1 MDVLSRAVMCFCL
14 MGWMTLGW
22 SNAAQYT
29 SINMKSNID
38 KLKVHYKIS
47 KDQLFNGKPVFP
59 KDTFEDSERRVLMS
73 VVLDVYRSIF
83 SQMLNQ
89 TVDQEVIESLKYVKG
104 KIQDLQKHYFL
115 KRIPELRTHLQN
127 LWAIKVNH
135 SPGEGLCPSSL
146 TNLRRKPPNWPLRIH
161 LKKDN
166 RRKRRQAQR
175 LKSTHH
181 IMQDL

>member
-59 KDTFEDSERRVLMS
+59 KDTFEDSERRVWMS

-89 TVDQEVIESLKYVKG
+89 TVDQEVRERLDQVKG
-104 KIQDLQKHYFL
+104 KVQETQKHYFL

-127 LWAIKVNH
+127 LWAIETSNTTVQGKAL
-135 SPGEGLCPSSL
+135 SEFITIYEKASKLAL
-146 TNLRRKPPNWPLRIH
+146 KIH

-175 LKSTHH
+175 LKSH
-181 IMQDL
+181 IM

>member
-29 SINMKSNID
+29 SNTMKSNID
-38 KLKVHYKIS
+38 KLTGHYKIS
-47 KDQLFNGKPVFP
+47 KDQLFNGNPVFP

-73 VVLDVYRSIF
+73 VVLDVYLSIF

-89 TVDQEVIESLKYVKG
+89 TGDQEVRDSLNYVKG
-104 KIQDLQKHYFL
+104 KIQHLQKHYFL
-115 KRIPELRTHLQN
+115 GRIPELRTHLQN
-127 LWAIKVNH
+127 LWAVKTSDPTVQGKALSELVTIYEKA
-135 SPGEGLCPSSL
+135 SKLA
-146 TNLRRKPPNWPLRIH
+146 TKFQ

-175 LKSTHH
+175 LKSS
-181 IMQDL
+181 IM

>member
-47 KDQLFNGKPVFP
+47 KDQLFNGNPVFP
-59 KDTFEDSERRVLMS
+59 TRTHFKSTG
-73 VVLDVYRSIF
+73 RSPSFSPSGHIF

-89 TVDQEVIESLKYVKG
+89 TGNRDQEMIEKTLFPG
-104 KIQDLQKHYFL
+104 EDTW
-115 KRIPELRTHLQN
+115 LRTHLQN
-127 LWAIKVNH
+127 LWAIETSDTTVQGKAL
-135 SPGEGLCPSSL
+135 SEFITIYEKASKLAL
-146 TNLRRKPPNWPLRIH
+146 KFH

-175 LKSTHH
+175 LKSH
-181 IMQDL
+181 IM

>member
-59 KDTFEDSERRVLMS
+59 KDTFEDSERKVLMS

-89 TVDQEVIESLKYVKG
+89 TGDQEVIESLKYVKG

-127 LWAIKVNH
+127 LWAIETSNTTVQGKALSEFITIYEKASKLAH
-135 SPGEGLCPSSL
+135 
-146 TNLRRKPPNWPLRIH
+146 
-161 LKKDN
+161 KKDN

-175 LKSTHH
+175 LKSH
-181 IMQDL
+181 IM

>member
-47 KDQLFNGKPVFP
+47 KDQLFNGNPVFP
-59 KDTFEDSERRVLMS
+59 KDTFEDSEQRVLMS
-73 VVLDVYRSIF
+73 VVLDVYLSIF

-89 TVDQEVIESLKYVKG
+89 TEDQEVRERLDQVKG
-104 KIQDLQKHYFL
+104 KVQETQKHYFL
-115 KRIPELRTHLQN
+115 GRIPELRTHLQN
-127 LWAIKVNH
+127 LWAISDTTVQGKALSEFITIYEKASKLAH
-135 SPGEGLCPSSL
+135 
-146 TNLRRKPPNWPLRIH
+146 KFH

-175 LKSTHH
+175 LKSH
-181 IMQDL
+181 IM

>member
-22 SNAAQYT
+22 SNAATYT
-29 SINMKSNID
+29 SNTLKSNID
-38 KLKVHYKIS
+38 KLKNTYKIS

-73 VVLDVYRSIF
+73 AVLDVYLSIF

-89 TVDQEVIESLKYVKG
+89 TVDQEVMERLVQVKG
-104 KIQDLQKHYFL
+104 KVQELQKHYFL
-115 KRIPELRTHLQN
+115 GRIPELRRHLQN
-127 LWAIKVNH
+127 LWAIKTSDTRVQGKALSEFIPIYEKASQLAN
-135 SPGEGLCPSSL
+135 
-146 TNLRRKPPNWPLRIH
+146 RIH

-175 LKSTHH
+175 LKSH
-181 IMQDL
+181 IM

>member
-38 KLKVHYKIS
+38 KLKVHYIS

-59 KDTFEDSERRVLMS
+59 KDTFEDSERRVWMS

-89 TVDQEVIESLKYVKG
+89 TVDQEVRERLDQVKG
-104 KIQDLQKHYFL
+104 KVQETQKHYFL

-127 LWAIKVNH
+127 LWAIETSNTTVQGKAL
-135 SPGEGLCPSSL
+135 SEFITIYEKASKLAL
-146 TNLRRKPPNWPLRIH
+146 KIH

-175 LKSTHH
+175 LKSH
-181 IMQDL
+181 IM

>member
-1 MDVLSRAVMCFCL
+1 MDVLLRAVMCFCL

-127 LWAIKVNH
+127 LWAIETSNTTVQGKALSEFITIYEKASELAH
-135 SPGEGLCPSSL
+135 
-146 TNLRRKPPNWPLRIH
+146 
-161 LKKDN
+161 KKDN
-166 RRKRRQAQR
+166 RRNRRQAQR
-175 LKSTHH
+175 LKSS
-181 IMQDL
+181 IM

>member
-22 SNAAQYT
+22 SNAAQFT
-29 SINMKSNID
+29 SINMKRNID

-47 KDQLFNGKPVFP
+47 KDQLFNGNPVFP
-59 KDTFEDSERRVLMS
+59 KDTFEDSEQRVLMS
-73 VVLDVYRSIF
+73 VVLDVYLSIF

-89 TVDQEVIESLKYVKG
+89 TGDQEVRERLDQVKG
-104 KIQDLQKHYFL
+104 KVHETQKHYFL
-115 KRIPELRTHLQN
+115 GRIPELRTHLQN
-127 LWAIKVNH
+127 LWAIKTSDTTVQGKALSEFITIYEKASKLAH
-135 SPGEGLCPSSL
+135 E
-146 TNLRRKPPNWPLRIH
+146 IH

-175 LKSTHH
+175 LKSH
-181 IMQDL
+181 IM

>member
-29 SINMKSNID
+29 SITMKSNID

-47 KDQLFNGKPVFP
+47 KDQLFNGNPVFP

-73 VVLDVYRSIF
+73 VVLDVYLSIF

-89 TVDQEVIESLKYVKG
+89 TGDQEVRERLDQVKG
-104 KIQDLQKHYFL
+104 KVQETQKHYFL
-115 KRIPELRTHLQN
+115 GRIPELRTHLQN
-127 LWAIKVNH
+127 LWAIKTSDPTVQGKAL
-135 SPGEGLCPSSL
+135 SEFITIYEKASKLAL
-146 TNLRRKPPNWPLRIH
+146 KFH

-175 LKSTHH
+175 LKSS
-181 IMQDL
+181 IM